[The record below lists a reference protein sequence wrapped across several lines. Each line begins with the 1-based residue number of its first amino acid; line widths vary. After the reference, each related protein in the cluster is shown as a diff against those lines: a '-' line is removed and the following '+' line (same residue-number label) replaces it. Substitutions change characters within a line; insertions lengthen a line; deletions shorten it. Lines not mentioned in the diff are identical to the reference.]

1 MRNIFLKSMAKIF
14 IKTKRWPT
22 VARYATKAVEPLHYL
37 YMKSFH
43 NMDLKSAVCVL
54 VSQIPKGKVLGYGH
68 VAILIGRPNHAR
80 HVGFALSALPSNTT
94 IPWWRV
100 IRSDGSIA
108 LQGDIIRGPLQI
120 RKLRAEKVVF
130 KGNKVDMNKSK
141 WDAQI
146 W

>member
-1 MRNIFLKSMAKIF
+1 MQKLF
-14 IKTKRWPT
+14 IQTKGWRT
-22 VARYATKAVEPLHYL
+22 ILRYATKTVEQRDKQN
-37 YMKSFH
+37 MQSFR
-43 NMDLKSAVCVL
+43 NMDLKSAVCAL
-54 VSQIPKGKVLGYGH
+54 VSQIPRGKVLGYGH
-68 VAILIGRPNHAR
+68 VAMLIGRPNHAR
-80 HVGFALSALPSNTT
+80 HVGFALSALPNSTT

-120 RKLRAEKVVF
+120 TKLHAENVIF
-130 KGNKVDMNKSK
+130 KGSKVDMQKCR